1 MLSILLPCLYILSV
15 DAWQG
20 YREHTTTWLYRHVY
34 KFATMIV
41 NHFLGDAQAE
51 PVMGTVCSVFI
62 YPIKAIKDTGLV
74 FGGDSWAVVPDGYR
88 NLFCLEL
95 WRSPVQYQQ
104 EHYLHHNR
112 IPQ

>member
-41 NHFLGDAQAE
+41 NHFLGDTQAE
-51 PVMGTVCSVFI
+51 SAMGSVCSVFI
-62 YPIKAIKDTGLV
+62 GPIESVKDAGLV
-74 FGGDSWAVVPDGYR
+74 LRGDAGAVILNSYYGIPG
-88 NLFCLEL
+88 LE
-95 WRSPVQYQQ
+95 
-104 EHYLHHNR
+104 
-112 IPQ
+112 